1 MTSGQEQTGLSERER
16 TELWEGDTMNR
27 NIKSVWYRMDDGSCG
42 HSVFSTDDAI
52 HIVKALEDYYG
63 EPRRVVELQIEP
75 TLSFLS

>member
-1 MTSGQEQTGLSERER
+1 
-16 TELWEGDTMNR
+16 MNR